1 MCLCLGFNDAK
12 VRLNEQKTKQKEKK
26 LYVFSNDSTI
36 LTPEGISV
44 LKIRLGQG
52 QRYKS
57 YRNNNPSIRKNRFMK
72 IIFYGFLVKYQ

>member
-1 MCLCLGFNDAK
+1 MPWLQRCFNDAK

-44 LKIRLGQG
+44 LKIRLDD
-52 QRYKS
+52 
-57 YRNNNPSIRKNRFMK
+57 
-72 IIFYGFLVKYQ
+72 

>member
-1 MCLCLGFNDAK
+1 MPWLQRCFNDAK

-52 QRYKS
+52 QRYK
-57 YRNNNPSIRKNRFMK
+57 FH
-72 IIFYGFLVKYQ
+72 

>member
-1 MCLCLGFNDAK
+1 MYLCLGFNDAK

-52 QRYKS
+52 QRYK
-57 YRNNNPSIRKNRFMK
+57 FH
-72 IIFYGFLVKYQ
+72 